1 MIRRSPP
8 KAEAFTQQ
16 MWRYIF
22 AALKFTGTCGRAVEC
37 TGFENRQ
44 TRKGLVS
51 SNLTG
56 SDYLK
61 NGTNR
66 RIYSNAHTKNGNA
79 KTATLL
85 RPSKPWDD
93 LIGAIFSTPL
103 IAVSAES
110 LF

>member
-1 MIRRSPP
+1 MIHFSPP
-8 KAEAFTQQ
+8 KSEAFAQQ

-22 AALKFTGTCGRAVEC
+22 AALKHVGTCGRAVEC

-61 NGTNR
+61 NGTNP

-79 KTATLL
+79 KTATPF

-93 LIGAIFSTPL
+93 LIAAIFL
-103 IAVSAES
+103 RR
-110 LF
+110 

>member
-1 MIRRSPP
+1 
-8 KAEAFTQQ
+8 
-16 MWRYIF
+16 
-22 AALKFTGTCGRAVEC
+22 
-37 TGFENRQ
+37 
-44 TRKGLVS
+44 
-51 SNLTG
+51 
-56 SDYLK
+56 LK

-93 LIGAIFSTPL
+93 LIGAIFSTRL

-110 LF
+110 LLLT